1 MSFLAS
7 AQIAQIHG
15 ASLNLL
21 ESVDIKIDHRDV
33 FEKLCGAGAKGD
45 KDGVTVRIPRS
56 LVRECIEAAPRNIRL
71 ADRRGS
77 VAEVGADGGTVFWGG
92 NALCV
97 IRGRERKEIET
108 ADLAEFARVL
118 DSLDNVHAV
127 VGTSIGDYPPQ
138 VRDFVGFR
146 ILAENS
152 TKHLRPV
159 IFSSDGPQA
168 IIEMAEVLNDGTPL
182 ADRPIV
188 SFGYSIVSPFHW
200 TRSALD
206 LFLAT
211 SGRGLPMM
219 VNAEPLAGGT
229 APATLAGALTQAN
242 AEALSGI
249 VILQLLEPGRP
260 CVFNL
265 GFSHMLDMRSA
276 RATSGQI
283 QDGLMAAAGAE
294 IARYH
299 GLPSASWISSDNF
312 SCDEQ
317 SVLEKATT
325 GMLHALAGVNIIWG
339 IGQLETEVS
348 LSPEQAVI
356 DNELAAAMLR
366 AQRGIEV
373 TPETIAESVIQQCAG
388 TGDFLTHDHTLA
400 HFREEHTESTLAGP
414 QRREDWVSAGSPMLR
429 DRAAQRVEE
438 ILSKSYEPCVSK
450 EQSARLREIEE
461 KWIRRLAPP

>member
-1 MSFLAS
+1 MSFLTS
-7 AQIAQIHG
+7 ARIQQIHT
-15 ASLNLL
+15 ASLRLL
-21 ESVDIKIDHRDV
+21 ESVGVKVDHPEV
-33 FEKLCGAGAKGD
+33 FRKLCQAGAQGD
-45 KDGVTVRIPRS
+45 PDGVTVRMPSALVARS
-56 LVRECIEAAPRNIRL
+56 TEAAPRNITL
-71 ADRRGS
+71 ADRRGGA
-77 VAEVGADGGTVFWGG
+77 VQVGADGGTVFWGG
-92 NALCV
+92 NALC
-97 IRGRERKEIET
+97 IARGRERKEIQSR
-108 ADLAEFARVL
+108 DLADFTRILNAL
-118 DSLDNVHAV
+118 GNVHGV
-127 VGTSIGDYPPQ
+127 VGTSISDYPPQ

-159 IFSSDGPQA
+159 IFSSDGPRA
-168 IIEMAEVLNDGTPL
+168 IIEMAEVLNEGLPL

-206 LFLAT
+206 LFVTT

-229 APATLAGALTQAN
+229 APATLAGMLVQAN

-249 VILQLLEPGRP
+249 VILQVLEPGRP
-260 CVFNL
+260 SVFNL

-283 QDGLMAAAGAE
+283 QDGILAAAGAE

-312 SCDEQ
+312 ACDEQ

-339 IGQLETEVS
+339 IGQIETEVT

-356 DNELAAAMLR
+356 DDELASAMLR

-373 TPETIAESVIQQCAG
+373 TPETIAEDVIRSCVHS
-388 TGDFLTHDHTLA
+388 GDFLTHEHTLA
-400 HFREEHTESTLAGP
+400 HFRDEHIDSTIAGP
-414 QRREDWVSAGSPMLR
+414 HRREDWEAASFPALAQ
-429 DRAAQRVEE
+429 RAAKRVEE
-438 ILSKSYEPCVSK
+438 ILSMPPEPCLTR

-461 KWIRRLAPP
+461 KWIRKLAPA